1 MAKRRVSK
9 KVRDLPVRQLRIALA
24 AAYEERADSETRIRA
39 LGAEIVRLTAK
50 NDELQE
56 LARVDP
62 LTGALNRAGVE
73 LAVVNELAFSKRFTS
88 PLSVIA
94 IDVDIFKGINDT
106 YGHPAGDEILK
117 EIIRRFRTALRPY
130 DVIGRMGGD
139 EFVIILRGATPENA
153 ALVAERLRKA
163 VAAVPFSFGKST
175 FSVTISLGVTEAK
188 TKEGLEEAD
197 RALYEAKC
205 AGRNCVVADKR

>member
-1 MAKRRVSK
+1 MNRKELFEQFGKRPPHEIWS
-9 KVRDLPVRQLRIALA
+9 ALA
-24 AAYEERADSETRIRA
+24 AAYETLADDEALIRA
-39 LGAEIVRLTAK
+39 LRAEILRLTAE

-73 LAVVNELAFSKRFTS
+73 LAVVDELAFSKRFTS

-106 YGHPAGDEILK
+106 YGHPAGDETLR

-130 DVIGRMGGD
+130 DVIGRIGGD

-163 VAAVPFSFGKST
+163 VATVPFSFGKST

-197 RALYEAKC
+197 GALYEAKR
-205 AGRNCVVADKR
+205 AGRNRVVVNER